1 MQVEIPSRLEPDAR
15 KARTSGSAVGEWG
28 NTLVGR
34 SEGAPCSYY
43 NKLKVLLSGGTKRS
57 SKTAST
63 TPWVNPKRQNLA
75 LSPVEGL
82 GWILLSTALTSR
94 LRNTS
99 GSLSAMVR

>member
-43 NKLKVLLSGGTKRS
+43 NRREDGGGKGEGR
-57 SKTAST
+57 
-63 TPWVNPKRQNLA
+63 A
-75 LSPVEGL
+75 LDREREL
-82 GWILLSTALTSR
+82 WYH
-94 LRNTS
+94 
-99 GSLSAMVR
+99 